1 MKCLKSM
8 LKIDDC
14 SVVTSMYL
22 CVLVLETSL
31 GLVVEIQ

>member
-8 LKIDDC
+8 LGIDDC
-14 SVVTSMYL
+14 CVVTSMHL
-22 CVLVLETSL
+22 CVLVLEKSL

>member
-14 SVVTSMYL
+14 SVVTSMHL